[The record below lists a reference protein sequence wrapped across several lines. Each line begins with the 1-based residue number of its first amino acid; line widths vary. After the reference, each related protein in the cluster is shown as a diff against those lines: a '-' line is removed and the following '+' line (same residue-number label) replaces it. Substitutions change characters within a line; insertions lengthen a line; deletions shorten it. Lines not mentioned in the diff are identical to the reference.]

1 MRCGHT
7 AGVLDVVAG
16 DTQTND
22 CYLKIYGCVVKM
34 YLYRPIYIIQY
45 TLQFCTCLCVMYVC
59 IMYVRMYMLCIV
71 FVCMYVCMNMYVC
84 MYV

>member
-45 TLQFCTCLCVMYVC
+45 TLQFCMYVCVMYV
-59 IMYVRMYMLCIV
+59 LL
-71 FVCMYVCMNMYVC
+71 CMYVCICYVLCFYVWMYV
-84 MYV
+84 